1 MGWKHTMG
9 RLVFLTCAGIAVLV
23 MASQYVGM
31 GKGAPGPTASNL
43 SPLLQAPEGSQ
54 IFGLACTGCH
64 GLRETQLQRKT
75 ADQWRNTVYSM
86 ISRGAPLLP
95 DEIEPLTQYLAA
107 TYGTDSP
114 PPSSGGVS
122 SQGET
127 ALPEGP
133 GRSILVGSCASCHG
147 LDLPM
152 NSRKSEAEWKRTISN
167 MVGFGANIT
176 PQDQEILAKYAA
188 EHFGAP

>member
-1 MGWKHTMG
+1 VQAAGPLLA
-9 RLVFLTCAGIAVLV
+9 RL
-23 MASQYVGM
+23 
-31 GKGAPGPTASNL
+31 APGPAVSQ
-43 SPLLQAPEGSQ
+43 PFALLQAPEGNE

-95 DEIEPLTQYLAA
+95 DEIEPLTAYLAA

-122 SQGET
+122 SQGGT

-133 GRSILVGSCASCHG
+133 GRSILVGNCASCHG
-147 LDLPM
+147 LELPL
-152 NSRKSEAEWKRTISN
+152 NLRKSEADWKRTISR
-167 MVGFGANIT
+167 MVDFGANLT
-176 PQDQEILAKYAA
+176 PQEQEILAKYAA
-188 EHFGAP
+188 QHFGAR